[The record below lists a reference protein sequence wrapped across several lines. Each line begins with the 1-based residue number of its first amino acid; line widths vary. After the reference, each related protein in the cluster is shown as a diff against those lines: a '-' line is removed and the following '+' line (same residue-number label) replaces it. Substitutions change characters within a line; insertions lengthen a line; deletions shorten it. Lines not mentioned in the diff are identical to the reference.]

1 MGPLTVESVT
11 LSEHQK
17 NAHLIAHCNHTHNL
31 KCWNRSLT
39 YDDRIHVTDR
49 CVHLSVCTDVY
60 ISSQSDWLV
69 GEVYGTV
76 PLSLFCPLLEHYNSW
91 PYIHNVR
98 NVYTHSL
105 GNKVEKRK
113 KLSKFGQISSL
124 CPSRIHLLYR
134 LNSNLTSM
142 NRASLLGNV
151 PLCTKSTGMHT

>member
-1 MGPLTVESVT
+1 MLE
-11 LSEHQK
+11 Q
-17 NAHLIAHCNHTHNL
+17 
-31 KCWNRSLT
+31 RSLT

-69 GEVYGTV
+69 GEVYSTV
-76 PLSLFCPLLEHYNSW
+76 PLSLFCPFLEHYNSW

-98 NVYTHSL
+98 NGYTHSL
-105 GNKVEKRK
+105 GNKVENRK

-151 PLCTKSTGMHT
+151 PLCTKSTGMHTWNKQSQSTINNIHDHTSFQRLHPEYTKDNS